1 MLVTALGSPDPV
13 LRDGAMASLV
23 SVPDATAL
31 IVKAI
36 PKANAAQRLALVRAL
51 GLRRDRDATG
61 DLVLLL
67 QNQDGPTTSAA
78 LEALGEVGGSAAVEV
93 LLNAAQ
99 NGPAQH
105 RPLALRAYLASL
117 ESLKDP
123 ARIQAGYEQA
133 LRVAPSDEERRLAL
147 RGLAGLGRPSSQ
159 AAVEPYLNTPLRG
172 EAAAVLAA
180 IGDRFLAVGQKEQAV
195 PLYQRALG
203 AATDAGLRR
212 RIGTRL
218 RAAGVEIDLA
228 AEGGFVT
235 RWKALGPLPGQERW
249 TKEDAF
255 NPTVPVD
262 ASKPVMVDGQ
272 PLSWKPVTVSD
283 PDGML
288 DLEQAVAQRG
298 DAVAYLLAEVVS
310 PQEQEVLLKIGSDDG
325 FVVWVNGEKEGELLA
340 ARPYTVDQNT
350 VKARLK
356 AGVNTV
362 LVKITQGGGQ
372 WAAGVRITTSAGV
385 PLRLEQRR

>member
-1 MLVTALGSPDPV
+1 
-13 LRDGAMASLV
+13 
-23 SVPDATAL
+23 
-31 IVKAI
+31 
-36 PKANAAQRLALVRAL
+36 
-51 GLRRDRDATG
+51 
-61 DLVLLL
+61 
-67 QNQDGPTTSAA
+67 
-78 LEALGEVGGSAAVEV
+78 
-93 LLNAAQ
+93 
-99 NGPAQH
+99 
-105 RPLALRAYLASL
+105 
-117 ESLKDP
+117 
-123 ARIQAGYEQA
+123 
-133 LRVAPSDEERRLAL
+133 LAL

-203 AATDAGLRR
+203 VATDASLRR

-218 RAAGVEIDLA
+218 RTAGVEIDLA

-255 NPTVPVD
+255 NPTAPLD
-262 ASKPVMVDGQ
+262 ASKPVTVDGQ
-272 PLSWKPVTVSD
+272 SLSWRPVAVTD
-283 PDGML
+283 PNGML

-325 FVVWVNGEKEGELLA
+325 FVVWVNGERKGELLA
-340 ARPYTVDQNT
+340 ARPYAVDQNT

-356 AGVNTV
+356 QGVNTL
-362 LVKITQGGGQ
+362 LVKVTQGGGQ
-372 WAAGVRITTSAGV
+372 WAAGVRITNPAGV
-385 PLRLEQRR
+385 PLRLEQRK